1 MSILRAVPCGAD
13 SPHEVKGR
21 IRYLADPMKNLW
33 QGESYVGLPGRLR
46 GCMLPDDPEDLDAIY
61 HSFMVP
67 HSAYDDVRSGHRLF
81 YHLFMDFGGLL
92 SPEHAVELGWHIA
105 AWFRQFHVQ
114 YLQGLHCIRYG
125 KNGLDPVFWPHVH
138 WLVSTRMLD
147 GSGKKLH
154 IGKPELNGLKV
165 FANTAVLIP
174 HGLPPI
180 KIRKEYKQ

>member
-13 SPHEVKGR
+13 SPPEVKGR

-61 HSFMVP
+61 HSFMAP
-67 HSAYDDVRSGHRLF
+67 HWAYEDVRSGHRLF

-105 AWFRQFHVQ
+105 AWLRQYHVQ

-125 KNGLDPVFWPHVH
+125 ENGLGPVFQPHVH

-147 GSGKKLH
+147 GSGRKLH
-154 IGKPELNGLKV
+154 IGKPELNAFKAY
-165 FANTAVLIP
+165 ANEAVLIP